1 MGSDTRDSVEHLT
14 LKDICDRGMIN
25 GFLFTLTGT
34 TNMAFGKSVAF
45 LLLFILL
52 FTLVPETQASQA
64 SEKTAQT
71 GSNSPQAQ
79 GTGASSTDDSAKIS
93 PEKRELI
100 KQIIAL
106 SDAHKRTEVVSE
118 SVFAQSEKN
127 FISGMSASI
136 GNSPDYSDAQK
147 TELITRLTLSSAR
160 FFDRCRELM
169 KQKINLAEIVD
180 SVTYPIYDKYFEQAD
195 LEALVT
201 FYKSPIGEKFV
212 KVMPQIY
219 QESSA
224 KTNEILIPKI
234 QEVIRQAADEERA
247 GTKNPTSD

>member
-1 MGSDTRDSVEHLT
+1 MDS
-14 LKDICDRGMIN
+14 
-25 GFLFTLTGT
+25 
-34 TNMAFGKSVAF
+34 GKSIPLFLALS
-45 LLLFILL
+45 LLLG
-52 FTLVPETQASQA
+52 TSHPSNADVEAQDAKAAA
-64 SEKTAQT
+64 SEKEKSPKAQT
-71 GSNSPQAQ
+71 NAA
-79 GTGASSTDDSAKIS
+79 ASSQPID

-100 KQIIAL
+100 KQIIIL

-136 GNSPDYSDAQK
+136 GNSTEYTAAQK

-169 KQKINLAEIVD
+169 KQKIDLAEIVD
-180 SVTYPIYDKYFEQAD
+180 SVTYPIYDKYFDKND
-195 LEALVT
+195 LEALVG

-219 QESSA
+219 QESSS

-234 QEVIRQAADEERA
+234 QEVIRQAADEEK
-247 GTKNPTSD
+247 GSLKESSSK

>member
-1 MGSDTRDSVEHLT
+1 MTPGTVSADRAYLIQLRSRYDRRVLSIRLISMSFGKNSAIILT
-14 LKDICDRGMIN
+14 LSILVACASQGRADQAPE
-25 GFLFTLTGT
+25 TGT
-34 TNMAFGKSVAF
+34 KTEKGTTAKN
-45 LLLFILL
+45 
-52 FTLVPETQASQA
+52 TQPDEQ
-64 SEKTAQT
+64 
-71 GSNSPQAQ
+71 
-79 GTGASSTDDSAKIS
+79 AKIS

-127 FISGMSASI
+127 FISGMSTSI

-169 KQKINLAEIVD
+169 KQKINLGEIVD
-180 SVTYPIYDKYFEQAD
+180 SVTYPIYDKYFDKDD
-195 LEALVT
+195 LAALVA

-219 QESSA
+219 QESSS

-234 QEVIRQAADEERA
+234 QEVIRQAADEERTGLK
-247 GTKNPTSD
+247 GTPAQ

>member
-1 MGSDTRDSVEHLT
+1 MAGLKTLVSSGILLMLLLLPIQATGETSTSETGSKS
-14 LKDICDRGMIN
+14 
-25 GFLFTLTGT
+25 
-34 TNMAFGKSVAF
+34 GKSPA
-45 LLLFILL
+45 
-52 FTLVPETQASQA
+52 TTTQKSVD
-64 SEKTAQT
+64 
-71 GSNSPQAQ
+71 SPPIA
-79 GTGASSTDDSAKIS
+79 

-100 KQIIAL
+100 KQIITL

-127 FISGMSASI
+127 FISGMSSSI
-136 GNSPDYSDAQK
+136 GNSSEYSDAQK

-180 SVTYPIYDKYFEQAD
+180 SVTYPIYDKYFDTAD
-195 LEALVT
+195 LQALLA

-212 KVMPQIY
+212 KLMPQIY

-234 QEVIRQAADEERA
+234 QEVIRQAAEEEKA
-247 GTKNPTSD
+247 GLNGPAAK

>member
-1 MGSDTRDSVEHLT
+1 MSFGKHNAFILAVFILVVGGQ
-14 LKDICDRGMIN
+14 RGQADQ
-25 GFLFTLTGT
+25 TSATGT
-34 TNMAFGKSVAF
+34 
-45 LLLFILL
+45 
-52 FTLVPETQASQA
+52 
-64 SEKTAQT
+64 KTENP
-71 GSNSPQAQ
+71 G
-79 GTGASSTDDSAKIS
+79 SAKATAGNDQAKIA

-100 KQIIAL
+100 KQIIVL

-127 FISGMSASI
+127 FISGMSTSI

-169 KQKINLAEIVD
+169 KQKINLGEIVD
-180 SVTYPIYDKYFEQAD
+180 SVTYPIYDKYFDKDD
-195 LEALVT
+195 LAALVA

-219 QESSA
+219 QESSS

-234 QEVIRQAADEERA
+234 QEVIRQAADEERTGLKGPPA
-247 GTKNPTSD
+247 Q

>member
-1 MGSDTRDSVEHLT
+1 MNLGKYSPL
-14 LKDICDRGMIN
+14 
-25 GFLFTLTGT
+25 FL
-34 TNMAFGKSVAF
+34 AA
-45 LLLFILL
+45 FILL
-52 FTLVPETQASQA
+52 SGGQDSQA
-64 SEKTAQT
+64 DQT
-71 GSNSPQAQ
+71 PGN
-79 GTGASSTDDSAKIS
+79 SAKVENTANAKAAQDDQNKIT

-100 KQIIAL
+100 KQIIVL

-127 FISGMSASI
+127 FISGMSTSI

-169 KQKINLAEIVD
+169 KQKINLGEIVD
-180 SVTYPIYDKYFEQAD
+180 SVTYPIYDKYFDKDD
-195 LEALVT
+195 LAALVA

-219 QESSA
+219 QE
-224 KTNEILIPKI
+224 
-234 QEVIRQAADEERA
+234 
-247 GTKNPTSD
+247 